1 MIEDHRD
8 DKDFGLTNAGR
19 EQFPVKLYAM
29 LELAEV
35 QGVRSIAVTW
45 LSHGRAFKIHD
56 EREFMEVAVPIFFNQ
71 ANICSFYRQLNVW
84 RYSR

>member
-8 DKDFGLTNAGR
+8 DKNFGLTNAGR

-35 QGVRSIAVTW
+35 QGARSIAVIW
-45 LSHGRAFKIHD
+45 LYHGRAFKIHD
-56 EREFMEVAVPIFFNQ
+56 EREFMEVAVPMFFKQ
-71 ANICSFYRQLNVW
+71 TKIRSFYRQLNLW
-84 RYSR
+84 GYIR